1 MCIVKGTEGYIIY
14 IASNCPM
21 IHKLSYSI
29 QSEIKFIH
37 HNNCSYITIV
47 IINHKIYRN
56 YHKDIC
62 VSIIAVKYQTFI
74 SFIKISINSYN
85 KNAIKSRVKHLKS
98 KQID

>member
-1 MCIVKGTEGYIIY
+1 MHSERHRRIY
-14 IASNCPM
+14 IASNCPT

-29 QSEIKFIH
+29 QSEIKFMH

-62 VSIIAVKYQTFI
+62 VSIIAVNIERLF
-74 SFIKISINSYN
+74 
-85 KNAIKSRVKHLKS
+85 HLLKS
-98 KQID
+98 VSILITKMQLNAG